1 MNVQAAIR
9 LLCRASFALEQCA
22 PNDPLID
29 EIDNFIQENT
39 MPNTPKPGYIVED
52 ETVTGGTDAATGAP
66 VIRPK
71 TTDGR
76 ADEATKPTDPREA
89 PKPD

>member
-1 MNVQAAIR
+1 
-9 LLCRASFALEQCA
+9 
-22 PNDPLID
+22 
-29 EIDNFIQENT
+29 
-39 MPNTPKPGYIVED
+39 MPTPTPKPGYIVED
-52 ETVTGGTDAATGAP
+52 ETVIGGTDAATGAP

-89 PKPD
+89 KPD